1 MKQMKPS
8 NINVT
13 PNTSD
18 MDDDDIDNNEDTNC
32 EEFGRR
38 IPEISKVSKLRVK
51 QWYFFAHRTTLLLGY
66 DILYL
71 I

>member
-1 MKQMKPS
+1 MRQMKPS

-38 IPEISKVSKLRVK
+38 IPVHCTLCFSSQHVIPV
-51 QWYFFAHRTTLLLGY
+51 LLLLLSGVKNGSFS
-66 DILYL
+66 
-71 I
+71 